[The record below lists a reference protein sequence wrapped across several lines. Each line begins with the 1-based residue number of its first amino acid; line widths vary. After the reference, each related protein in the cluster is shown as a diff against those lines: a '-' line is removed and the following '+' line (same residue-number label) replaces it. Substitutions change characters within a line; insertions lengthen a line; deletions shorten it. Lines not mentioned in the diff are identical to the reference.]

1 MEEHKACTERSNA
14 GIGER
19 ARRCSPPTGVLGR
32 AAIGHGFNGSVQVW
46 SQYDTILQA
55 RRPST
60 AASSTVTALLRALS
74 RLAHICLG
82 GHICLGVLSRLANI
96 RGPSASLSERS
107 VRVDCWARAERWF
120 HPEQVRGQHH
130 KRKDANVEEE
140 GVR

>member
-1 MEEHKACTERSNA
+1 
-14 GIGER
+14 
-19 ARRCSPPTGVLGR
+19 
-32 AAIGHGFNGSVQVW
+32 VQVW
-46 SQYDTILQA
+46 SQYNTIFFLQA

-60 AASSTVTALLRALS
+60 ATSSTVTALLCVLNRP
-74 RLAHICLG
+74 AHICLGGHISLG

-96 RGPSASLSERS
+96 RGPSALLSEGS
-107 VRVDCWARAERWF
+107 VRVDCWAMAERWF